1 MNWGKILGMVG
12 ALAFILIYLN
22 YITLTFHYGI
32 LQVENLRLLKN
43 LNVSIV
49 GANSSAIIV
58 RMNNPLNVSV
68 TVCNISGKYIVFGK
82 PIVIPPQTTKNI
94 TIMITNYQSLVNQ
107 IDNNDEYILIKLKI
121 ENTTLTSVILV

>member
-94 TIMITNYQSLVNQ
+94 TIKITNYQSLVNQ

-121 ENTTLTSVILV
+121 ENTTLTSVNLV

>member
-58 RMNNPLNVSV
+58 RMNNP
-68 TVCNISGKYIVFGK
+68 G
-82 PIVIPPQTTKNI
+82 
-94 TIMITNYQSLVNQ
+94 
-107 IDNNDEYILIKLKI
+107 IL
-121 ENTTLTSVILV
+121 

>member
-32 LQVENLRLLKN
+32 LQVENLKLLKN
-43 LNVSIV
+43 LNVSIAEV
-49 GANSSAIIV
+49 NSSAIIV
-58 RMNNPLNVSV
+58 RVNNPLNVSV
-68 TVCNISGKYIVFGK
+68 IVCNIIGKYIVFGK
-82 PIVIPPQTTKNI
+82 PIVIPPQTTKNV
-94 TIMITNYQSLVNQ
+94 TIQITNYQSLVNQ

-121 ENTTLTSVILV
+121 ENTTLTSVNLV